1 MSSYRAATRSQNA
14 ELTNNWLKRLSATA
28 NTPGAR
34 EAHSQLSSMLDYY
47 TNKPQ
52 SKKTE
57 EIDWDGFRS
66 AVHTPDVV
74 DKVRAKYDKFMAT
87 EYTVDSAVGRCG
99 TQTEKMQA
107 LDITM
112 QYNFMLY
119 FVHYSIHLDQM
130 ESVRNIGD
138 VAEMSMLEMIK
149 NAPEVTTAAAMEQE
163 IGNFAPESYTED
175 GVFTRLCTQFAW
187 GSRYSSPF
195 VHSAESQSCVATT
208 LGKFG
213 N

>member
-1 MSSYRAATRSQNA
+1 
-14 ELTNNWLKRLSATA
+14 
-28 NTPGAR
+28 
-34 EAHSQLSSMLDYY
+34 
-47 TNKPQ
+47 
-52 SKKTE
+52 
-57 EIDWDGFRS
+57 
-66 AVHTPDVV
+66 
-74 DKVRAKYDKFMAT
+74 
-87 EYTVDSAVGRCG
+87 
-99 TQTEKMQA
+99 
-107 LDITM
+107 M

-130 ESVRNIGD
+130 ETVRNVGD

-163 IGNFAPESYTED
+163 IGNFAPESYVED
-175 GVFTRLCTQFAW
+175 GVFTRLCTQFSW
-187 GSRYSSPF
+187 GSRYNSPF

>member
-1 MSSYRAATRSQNA
+1 
-14 ELTNNWLKRLSATA
+14 
-28 NTPGAR
+28 
-34 EAHSQLSSMLDYY
+34 MLDYY

-52 SKKTE
+52 MKESDA
-57 EIDWDGFRS
+57 IDWDSYRQGI
-66 AVHTPDVV
+66 HTPDVV
-74 DKVRAKYDKFMAT
+74 DKVQAKYEKFMAT
-87 EYTVDSAVGRCG
+87 EYAVESAVSKCG

-130 ESVRNIGD
+130 EGLRNAGD
-138 VAEMSMLEMIK
+138 IAEMSMLEVIK
-149 NAPEVTTAAAMEQE
+149 NAPTVNTCAATEQE
-163 IGNFAPESYTED
+163 IGNFAPHSYVED

-187 GSRYSSPF
+187 GSRYNTPF
-195 VHSAESQSCVATT
+195 VHSSESQSCVATT